1 MVRDSLI
8 VEHERQIDNP
18 LLRRVFAYWQARAA
32 GKGCLPARADID
44 PVELADLLPG
54 ALPALSLIEV
64 TRDASGGA
72 ERLRYRVVGSLHVE
86 IMGRDATGEMID
98 LGSAEDDAAS
108 AAIATGR
115 PVHAMRRFS
124 PANGRSL
131 SFEALVCP
139 LAADGRHVDML
150 LSVVAPRYQPED
162 LPAARVNRFARAALE
177 TMRRR

>member
-8 VEHERQIDNP
+8 IEREDQIAHP
-18 LLRRVFAYWQARAA
+18 LLRRVFAYWQAKAA
-32 GKGCLPARADID
+32 AKGGLPARADID
-44 PVELADLLPG
+44 PVDLADALPG
-54 ALPALSLIEV
+54 ALPAISLIEV
-64 TRDASGGA
+64 TRDVSGGA

-86 IMGRDATGEMID
+86 IMGHDATGEMID

-115 PVHAMRRFS
+115 PVHAERRFT
-124 PANGRSL
+124 PANGRNL

-139 LAADGRHVDML
+139 LAGDGLHVDML
-150 LSVVAPRYQPED
+150 LSVVAPHYQPED
-162 LPAARVNRFARAALE
+162 LPATQVNRFARAALG

>member
-1 MVRDSLI
+1 MVRQSLI
-8 VEHERQIDNP
+8 IEREDQIAHP
-18 LLRRVFAYWQARAA
+18 LLRRVFAYWQDKAA
-32 GKGCLPARADID
+32 AKGSLPSRADID
-44 PVELADLLPG
+44 PVDLADAMPG
-54 ALPALSLIEV
+54 SLPALSLIEV
-64 TRDASGGA
+64 TRDTSSGA

-115 PVHAMRRFS
+115 PIHAERRFS
-124 PANGRSL
+124 PANGQSL

-139 LAADGRHVDML
+139 LARDGLHVDML

-177 TMRRR
+177 TLRRR

>member
-1 MVRDSLI
+1 MVRQSLMI
-8 VEHERQIDNP
+8 EREDQIAHP
-18 LLRRVFAYWQARAA
+18 LLRRAFAYWQERAA
-32 GKGCLPARADID
+32 AKGGLPSRADID
-44 PVELADLLPG
+44 PVDLADALPG
-54 ALPALSLIEV
+54 ALPAVSLIEV
-64 TRDASGGA
+64 TPDPAGGA

-86 IMGRDATGEMID
+86 IMGHDATGEMID

-115 PVHAMRRFS
+115 PVHAERRFS

-131 SFEALVCP
+131 TFEALVCP
-139 LAADGRHVDML
+139 LARDGRHVDML

-162 LPAARVNRFARAALE
+162 LPAARVNRLARAALE